1 MNNLAVRAITAIVG
15 LTIIITGIVFS
26 PWTFAAV
33 ILVIVLLTLRE
44 FYGLARTAETK
55 PYEVWGIVFS
65 FILFALIFL
74 YYQGEIDT
82 STFWMLP
89 ALFSTVFL
97 YPLIRYGQGHAI
109 NSLAVSVLGVLY
121 IAMPFCLMIPLGF
134 ISGTFQ
140 FELILGV
147 LFAQW
152 ANDTGAYFAGKA
164 FGKTKLFEKVSPK
177 KTWEGSI
184 GGLVLSIGILMVFC
198 HFFGIM
204 SYLEWA
210 GLAVIISIFGSLGD
224 LVESAFKR
232 VLAIKDSG
240 STIPGHGGF
249 LDRFDG
255 LILALPFATAYIHF
269 VI

>member
-1 MNNLAVRAITAIVG
+1 MNNLAVRAITAIIGV
-15 LTIIITGIVFS
+15 TIIIAGIVFS
-26 PWTFAAV
+26 SWTFA
-33 ILVIVLLTLRE
+33 LVFLAIALLTLRE
-44 FYGLARTAETK
+44 FYNLARKSGTQ
-55 PYEVWGIVFS
+55 PYEVWGLVFS
-65 FILFALIFL
+65 LALFGLIFL
-74 YYQGEIDT
+74 NYQGQIDK
-82 STFWMLP
+82 STFWILP

-109 NSLAVSVLGVLY
+109 NCLALSVLGVLY
-121 IAMPFCLMIPLGF
+121 IALPFCFVIPLAF
-134 ISGTFQ
+134 VSGEFQ
-140 FELILGV
+140 YELVLGV

-177 KTWEGSI
+177 KTWEGSV
-184 GGLVLSIGILMVFC
+184 GGLILAVGVSLAFC
-198 HFFGIM
+198 YFFGTM
-204 SYLEWA
+204 SYLEWT
-210 GLAVIISIFGSLGD
+210 GLAIVVSIFGSLGD

-232 VLAIKDSG
+232 ALAIKDSG

-255 LILALPFATAYIHF
+255 LILALPFATTYIHF

>member
-1 MNNLAVRAITAIVG
+1 MNNLAVRAITAIIGV
-15 LTIIITGIVFS
+15 TIIISGIVFS
-26 PWTFAAV
+26 SWTFA
-33 ILVIVLLTLRE
+33 LVMLAIALLTLRE
-44 FYGLARTAETK
+44 FYGLARKGGTK
-55 PYEVWGIVFS
+55 PYEVWGLVFS
-65 FILFALIFL
+65 FALFGLIYL
-74 YYQGEIDT
+74 NYLGEVDKDV
-82 STFWMLP
+82 FWMVP

-97 YPLIRYGQGHAI
+97 YPLIRHGQGHAI
-109 NSLAVSVLGVLY
+109 NCLAVSVLGVFY
-121 IAMPFCLMIPLGF
+121 IAIPFCLTIPLAF
-134 ISGTFQ
+134 ISGSFQ
-140 FELILGV
+140 YEIILGI

-152 ANDTGAYFAGKA
+152 ANDTGAYFAGKT

-184 GGLVLSIGILMVFC
+184 GGLLLAVGVSLAFC

-204 SYLEWA
+204 SYAQWA
-210 GLAVIISIFGSLGD
+210 GLAIVVSIFGSLGD

-232 VLAIKDSG
+232 ALAIKDSG

-255 LILALPFATAYIHF
+255 LILALPFATTYIHF